1 MDDCSNLY
9 LLSTIACRLAEC
21 LSKEELELLAS
32 DFTTL
37 GDMLTSIVVRRSVCK
52 DKAANQL

>member
-1 MDDCSNLY
+1 MNSCSNLY

-21 LSKEELELLAS
+21 LSKEELELLTS